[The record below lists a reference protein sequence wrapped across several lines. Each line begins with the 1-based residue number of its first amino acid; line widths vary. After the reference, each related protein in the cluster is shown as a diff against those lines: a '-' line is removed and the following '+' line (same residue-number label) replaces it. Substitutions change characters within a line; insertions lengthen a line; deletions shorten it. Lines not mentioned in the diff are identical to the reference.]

1 MRVMQIPAFPR
12 KFENPDLEDL
22 LRRRLSQTVV
32 LWPDQAIP
40 LLVYMG
46 WPNDPADRDESLR
59 MVGSW
64 SEGSES
70 IPPRLGR
77 IQHEWLRVADVFHR
91 YCDLIDGQHQERR
104 GGPSIGKAITLVEA
118 KAKSRGTGAA
128 TLWEY
133 WKTYKDVAHLVTAAV
148 LICLNARRGALNH
161 PFGPSGLSLDQFGP
175 LQMVMLMP
183 DLVLAAALE
192 FERYGLMQIQHA
204 RTEPALD
211 PETLWRI
218 PPDMNIAPIAPP
230 MRKLSGEDLAI
241 LNGAACRQS
250 RQSQPARASFGFGLN
265 VSRQPLSTGRQ
276 DGHVTNSM
284 WLLHNND
291 RRPSQHR
298 ARSRRHVCF
307 LG

>member
-1 MRVMQIPAFPR
+1 MLIIRPESGGAHAGRAGNPLGLKMRVMQIPAFPR

-40 LLVYMG
+40 LLGYMG

-59 MVGSW
+59 MVRSW

-70 IPPRLGR
+70 VPPRLGR
-77 IQHEWLRVADVFHR
+77 IQHEWLRVADAFHC

-148 LICLNARRGALNH
+148 LICVNARRGALNH

-192 FERYGLMQIQHA
+192 FEPYGLMQSQHA

-211 PETLWRI
+211 PETLWCI
-218 PPDMNIAPIAPP
+218 PPDMNVAPIPPP

-241 LNGAACRQS
+241 LN
-250 RQSQPARASFGFGLN
+250 ARRAGNRGRANRREPRS
-265 VSRQPLSTGRQ
+265 VSG
-276 DGHVTNSM
+276 
-284 WLLHNND
+284 
-291 RRPSQHR
+291 
-298 ARSRRHVCF
+298 
-307 LG
+307 